1 MITNNLE
8 SQVPKM
14 IDLFPQTKKEKRKR
28 SGQQKQRSVKR
39 NLTEVILGKRS
50 YLNVYSETLQ
60 RDFWFVNEGLIDPT
74 DKMFSGN
81 VITMEMLAEIM
92 TENQPTLRT
101 VEELFRG
108 KA

>member
-39 NLTEVILGKRS
+39 NLIEVILGKRS

-74 DKMFSGN
+74 DKMFAEK

-92 TENQPTLRT
+92 IAKQPVLQT
-101 VEELFRG
+101 VEELF
-108 KA
+108 KEKV